1 MGLEQLRALSPMDE
15 YNKLSWASLAN
26 MQPEQHQAYATQQE
40 DYMRLSD
47 LYNKNAVERM
57 HPEQLR
63 EASLRNV
70 GLDYENQQKEY
81 LMPTHQLAGS
91 LAQDKL
97 NSPSYRSNESMLD
110 EATQKTKIAEQTNA
124 NRRAVA
130 ENRAGAFEPQAQFA
144 AGEARFKLQQQPITQ
159 ATAAAVNQTA
169 GNGAKLEQAFSKLNS
184 LDPKTISSEQYL
196 GLVNEYYKDDPA
208 TLQKLTDMGRTQGG
222 RTEVIEKYAAKINKA
237 LSANWDNSLEGR
249 KAAADLAKT
258 LAGLSVNAAAIM
270 QVAMGYALADHRIKP
285 NEADIDRARTA
296 IIQQTT
302 SSQGVSFDANGNPV
316 LRTDKGPIGPKVQA
330 PVASTVQAAST
341 VPVAST
347 GAVTYGDVMSQLSR
361 KNQDIV
367 HSKYEGSVQK
377 FGTSNPVDYTM
388 ALQAAQAT
396 KTQQTGTKQS
406 GAAVEVTPSAIA
418 AERARRQQGK

>member
-270 QVAMGYALADHRIKP
+270 QVAMGYALADHRVKP

-296 IIQQTT
+296 IIQ
-302 SSQGVSFDANGNPV
+302 
-316 LRTDKGPIGPKVQA
+316 
-330 PVASTVQAAST
+330 
-341 VPVAST
+341 
-347 GAVTYGDVMSQLSR
+347 
-361 KNQDIV
+361 
-367 HSKYEGSVQK
+367 
-377 FGTSNPVDYTM
+377 
-388 ALQAAQAT
+388 
-396 KTQQTGTKQS
+396 
-406 GAAVEVTPSAIA
+406 
-418 AERARRQQGK
+418 